1 MVATFGV
8 DVRYSVKTISVP
20 EHSIETI
27 ELKRVPANESGS
39 KSSNLSD
46 EELLIGSASYK
57 MLGTGI
63 LYVEVYLES
72 NGEVNIVVL

>member
-8 DVRYSVKTISVP
+8 DVQYSVKTISVP

-27 ELKRVPANESGS
+27 ELKRVPANESRS

-57 MLGTGI
+57 MPGTGI

-72 NGEVNIVVL
+72 NSELNIVVL